1 MELQE
6 SNHGEILSV
15 ICRTSLFRYLSG
27 VELDQLLKLFETVS
41 YDPGETV
48 IEEGS
53 VNDHLYIVLEHSVSV
68 EVQENGRKVYICTI
82 GEGEMF
88 GEAGIFMNVART
100 ASVVAHDGARLIRI
114 SRSSFLGEIKA
125 RPRAGI
131 KILFMMVYSLL
142 KKLKDVNH
150 ELAFERRDHECQE
163 EIDAL
168 VGEMMSGEDQNP
180 VEEKVLSSA

>member
-6 SNHGEILSV
+6 SNMGEILAV
-15 ICRTSLFRYLSG
+15 ICKTSLFRYLSG
-27 VELDQLLKLFETVS
+27 IELEQLLGLFDTVD
-41 YDPGETV
+41 YEPGEAV
-48 IEEGS
+48 VEEGS
-53 VNDHLYIVLEHSVSV
+53 INDHLYIVIDQAVSV
-68 EVQENGRKVYICTI
+68 EVNQNGKKVYICTI

-100 ASVVAHDGARLIRI
+100 ASVIAHDGARLIRI
-114 SRSSFLGEIKA
+114 SRASFLGEIKA

-142 KKLKDVNH
+142 RKLREVNH
-150 ELAFERRDHECQE
+150 ELAFERRDQGCQE

-168 VGEMMSGEDQNP
+168 IGEMMSGEVQQTI
-180 VEEKVLSSA
+180 EEKVLSA